1 MGLSPEACVDV
12 HGQVVQLS
20 QRAHVAEQQH
30 DDAPALDCLDRA
42 RQQIWRQGLKILQPS
57 ITPFRVCRD
66 YQVRQ

>member
-1 MGLSPEACVDV
+1 MDV